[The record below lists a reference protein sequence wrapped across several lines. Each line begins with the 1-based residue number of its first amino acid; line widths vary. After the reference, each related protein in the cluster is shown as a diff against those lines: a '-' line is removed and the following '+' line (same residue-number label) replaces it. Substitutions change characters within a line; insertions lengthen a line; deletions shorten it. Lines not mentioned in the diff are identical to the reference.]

1 MPHTERYIVKRKRNF
16 AASDRRNCRTVESVF
31 CFILSIEIWKI
42 SRQGDEDNVTLI
54 LFVYVREQ
62 SILYLVHHT
71 TAWEYCFFTHSC

>member
-1 MPHTERYIVKRKRNF
+1 MYF
-16 AASDRRNCRTVESVF
+16 
-31 CFILSIEIWKI
+31 WKI